1 MENLELPPTPPEDS
15 FAKKI
20 PVMKTYSSDIA
31 EALKNK
37 QGSVLSIAF
46 AEEKKRQ
53 QIHDATSAGSKKNI
67 TYILFGILFLSIS
80 AVMIG
85 SFFFSIFDKSPS
97 IAPAPKVPS
106 LVPYDVDS
114 PEDVS
119 TSSTSSIQELVR
131 KNVSEPFEGKVK
143 RILFYQSAGDLQS
156 PVTLRE
162 FEDKIDFKMPNRLI
176 NSLNADFF
184 IGAINANNTNYP
196 VMVFSINS
204 FDTTFPGMNEWEKD
218 IVEGLLYPF
227 DIKADDDNELL
238 NRAMQDKT
246 IKNHPA
252 RILVDKTGKI
262 VLIYGFVGSE
272 YVVIST
278 NEDAYGET
286 VSRLLR

>member
-1 MENLELPPTPPEDS
+1 MENLELPPTPPEDG

-53 QIHDATSAGSKKNI
+53 QIHDVTSAGSKKNI
-67 TYILFGILFLSIS
+67 TYIIFGVLFLGIS
-80 AVMIG
+80 VVMIG
-85 SFFFSIFDKSPS
+85 SFFFSIFNKTPS
-97 IAPAPKVPS
+97 IMPAPKVPS
-106 LVPYDVDS
+106 LISYDVDKA
-114 PEDVS
+114 EDIT
-119 TSSTSSIQELVR
+119 TSSTSSIQELIR
-131 KNVSEPFEGKVK
+131 KNVAESFEGKVK
-143 RILFYQSAGDLQS
+143 RILFYQSAGAMQS

-162 FEDKIDFKMPNRLI
+162 FESKIDFTMPNRLI
-176 NSLNADFF
+176 NSLNGEFF
-184 IGAINANNTNYP
+184 VGAINANNTNYP
-196 VMVFSINS
+196 VMIFSINS

-218 IVEGLLYPF
+218 IVEDLIYPF

-238 NRAMQDKT
+238 NRSMQDKT
-246 IKNHPA
+246 VKNHPA

-278 NEDAYGET
+278 NEDAYGES

>member
-1 MENLELPPTPPEDS
+1 MENLELPPTPPEDG

-53 QIHDATSAGSKKNI
+53 QIHDVTSAGSKKNI
-67 TYILFGILFLSIS
+67 TYIIFGVLFLGIS
-80 AVMIG
+80 VVMIG
-85 SFFFSIFDKSPS
+85 SFFFSIFDKTPS
-97 IAPAPKVPS
+97 IMPAPKVPS
-106 LVPYDVDS
+106 LISYDVDKA
-114 PEDVS
+114 EDIT
-119 TSSTSSIQELVR
+119 TSSTSSIQELIR
-131 KNVSEPFEGKVK
+131 KNVAESFEGKVK
-143 RILFYQSAGDLQS
+143 RILFYQSAGALQS

-162 FEDKIDFKMPNRLI
+162 FESKIDFTMPNRLI
-176 NSLNADFF
+176 NSLKDEFF
-184 IGAINANNTNYP
+184 VGAINANSTNYP
-196 VMVFSINS
+196 VMIFSINS

-218 IVEGLLYPF
+218 IVEDLIYPF

-238 NRAMQDKT
+238 NRSMQDKT
-246 IKNHPA
+246 VKNHPA

-278 NEDAYGET
+278 NEDAYGES

>member
-1 MENLELPPTPPEDS
+1 MENLELPPTPPENS

-67 TYILFGILFLSIS
+67 SYIIFGILFLGIS
-80 AVMIG
+80 VVMVG
-85 SFFFSIFDKSPS
+85 SFFFSIFDKTQSVM
-97 IAPAPKVPS
+97 PAPKVPS
-106 LVPYDVDS
+106 LIPYDIDKG
-114 PEDVS
+114 EDIT
-119 TSSTSSIQELVR
+119 TSSKSSFQELIR
-131 KNVSEPFEGKVK
+131 KNVAESFEGKVK
-143 RILFYQSAGDLQS
+143 RILFYQSAGAVQS
-156 PVTLRE
+156 PITLRE
-162 FEDKIDFKMPNRLI
+162 FENKVDFKMPNRLI
-176 NSLNADFF
+176 NSLNDEFF
-184 IGAINANNTNYP
+184 IGAVNANNANYP
-196 VMVFSINS
+196 VMIFSINS

-218 IVEGLLYPF
+218 MVEDLLYSF
-227 DIKADDDNELL
+227 DIKADNDNELL
-238 NRAMQDKT
+238 NRSMQDKT
-246 IKNHPA
+246 VKNHPA
-252 RILVDKTGKI
+252 RILIDKTSKI

-278 NEDAYGET
+278 NEDAYAES